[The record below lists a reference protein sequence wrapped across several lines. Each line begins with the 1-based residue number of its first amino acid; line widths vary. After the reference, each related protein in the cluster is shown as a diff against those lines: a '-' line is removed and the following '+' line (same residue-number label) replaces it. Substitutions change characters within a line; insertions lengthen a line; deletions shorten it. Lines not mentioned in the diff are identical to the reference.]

1 MEFTSKFSFHGIFR
15 LYVYKKAVM
24 VCGSKYKKGDDDEMK
39 GNFLWAGL
47 ARE

>member
-39 GNFLWAGL
+39 VEFFMGGSSA
-47 ARE
+47 